1 MFTRIKISQDIFTR
15 NKVSCETKGRLKL
28 KCNQKCFNSHC
39 ERENINKMPKDVNG
53 NNSKKTTRK
62 YYEKKKFEK
71 KKKFIKICTMHISRV
86 PISVF
91 RKQGSKPFFS

>member
-1 MFTRIKISQDIFTR
+1 
-15 NKVSCETKGRLKL
+15 
-28 KCNQKCFNSHC
+28 
-39 ERENINKMPKDVNG
+39 MPKDVNG

>member
-1 MFTRIKISQDIFTR
+1 
-15 NKVSCETKGRLKL
+15 
-28 KCNQKCFNSHC
+28 
-39 ERENINKMPKDVNG
+39 MPKDVNG

-86 PISVF
+86 DTI
-91 RKQGSKPFFS
+91 

>member
-1 MFTRIKISQDIFTR
+1 
-15 NKVSCETKGRLKL
+15 
-28 KCNQKCFNSHC
+28 
-39 ERENINKMPKDVNG
+39 MPKDVNG

-62 YYEKKKFEK
+62 HYVKKKFKK
-71 KKKFIKICTMHISRV
+71 KKKFIKIGLGTMHISRV